1 MLRTVEE
8 TQEAI
13 RRRVRRLPVEQ
24 VPLLEAPGRVLAAS
38 VTADIDVPPFDNTAV
53 DGYAVRAAD
62 TAGAGPETPVALRTL
77 ADVPA
82 GVTGQEAVTAGTAA
96 RIMTGAPVPPG
107 ADAIVMVEDTRRTD
121 DGRVEILEAA
131 QTGQHVRRAGEDVPK
146 GTEALLAGTFL
157 RAAEIAMLA
166 TMGRATVPTFR
177 PARVAVIST
186 GDEVVE
192 IEEGVAPPPGKIRN
206 SNRYALAA
214 LVREAGAVVH
224 SLTHIPDELDATL
237 TALRACADPQTGADL
252 IVTAGGVSVGDRDFV
267 KPALETLGTLEL
279 WRVAMKPG
287 KPLAFGSIG
296 DTLFFGLPGNPV
308 SAMVTFELFVRPAL
322 GKMAGRAEDELA
334 RRQVPAR
341 LLEAVAH
348 APGRRE
354 YVRAMTTVQDGQF
367 LTRPTGAQGS
377 GILRSMTLANSL
389 CIIPEES
396 SGVAAGET
404 ITVLLLD

>member
-1 MLRTVEE
+1 
-8 TQEAI
+8 
-13 RRRVRRLPVEQ
+13 
-24 VPLLEAPGRVLAAS
+24 
-38 VTADIDVPPFDNTAV
+38 
-53 DGYAVRAAD
+53 
-62 TAGAGPETPVALRTL
+62 
-77 ADVPA
+77 
-82 GVTGQEAVTAGTAA
+82 
-96 RIMTGAPVPPG
+96 
-107 ADAIVMVEDTRRTD
+107 VEDTRRADAGT
-121 DGRVEILEAA
+121 VAILEAA

-146 GTEALLAGTFL
+146 GTDVLRIGTFL

-166 TMGRATVPTFR
+166 TMGRAAVPTFR
-177 PARVAVIST
+177 PARVAVVTT

-224 SLTHIPDELDATL
+224 SLTHIPDELEATRA
-237 TALRACADPQTGADL
+237 ALRACADPQTGADL

-267 KPALETLGTLEL
+267 RPALEELGTLEL

-322 GKMAGRAEDELA
+322 WKMAGRADAELA

-341 LLEAVAH
+341 LLEPIAH
-348 APGRRE
+348 VPGRRE
-354 YVRAMTTVQDGQF
+354 YVRAVTTVQDGQF
-367 LTRPTGAQGS
+367 LTRPTGAQDS

-389 CIIPEES
+389 FIIPEEAA
-396 SGVAAGET
+396 GVAAGET
-404 ITVLLLD
+404 VTALLLD